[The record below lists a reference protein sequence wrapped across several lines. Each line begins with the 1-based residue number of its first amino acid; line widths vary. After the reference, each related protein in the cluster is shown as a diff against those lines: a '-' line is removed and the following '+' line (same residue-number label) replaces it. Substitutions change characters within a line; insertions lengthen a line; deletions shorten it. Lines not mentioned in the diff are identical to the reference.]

1 MMSWEEN
8 TTQAIE
14 NLLIYASAKGLIET
28 VDMPYFRNLLLDA
41 FQLDAPAGDIV
52 PMADVPPTA
61 TALLRTLC
69 DLAVEKGIIEDMTY
83 ARDLFSARLMG
94 LLTPSPKEVRA
105 HFQQCVAQNHP
116 EQATEDF
123 YQMCR
128 ACDYTR
134 LMQLRKT
141 SVILPIRRRD
151 GWKSPSISPSR
162 RKILRKSRS

>member
-1 MMSWEEN
+1 MMLWEEN

-52 PMADVPPTA
+52 PLADVPPTA

-69 DLAVEKGIIEDMTY
+69 DLAVERGLIEDMTY

-105 HFQQCVAQNHP
+105 HFQQCVSQGHP

-123 YQMCR
+123 YQMC
-128 ACDYTR
+128 
-134 LMQLRKT
+134 LSL
-141 SVILPIRRRD
+141 IHI
-151 GWKSPSISPSR
+151 
-162 RKILRKSRS
+162 

>member
-1 MMSWEEN
+1 MSWEEK

-61 TALLRTLC
+61 TALLRALC

-94 LLTPSPKEVRA
+94 LLTPSPRKYARTSSSAFRRGIPNRRRRISTRCAARA
-105 HFQQCVAQNHP
+105 I
-116 EQATEDF
+116 TS
-123 YQMCR
+123 
-128 ACDYTR
+128 R
-134 LMQLRKT
+134 LMRLRRT

>member
-61 TALLRTLC
+61 TARKT
-69 DLAVEKGIIEDMTY
+69 
-83 ARDLFSARLMG
+83 
-94 LLTPSPKEVRA
+94 
-105 HFQQCVAQNHP
+105 
-116 EQATEDF
+116 
-123 YQMCR
+123 CR
-128 ACDYTR
+128 WATR
-134 LMQLRKT
+134 L
-141 SVILPIRRRD
+141 
-151 GWKSPSISPSR
+151 PSKAS
-162 RKILRKSRS
+162 